1 MLCRFYYS
9 SLCPKI
15 YQRHFGF
22 ISTIWSRRARGR
34 VPHTPFS
41 CAEQRGR
48 TTWARVYA
56 SRETVRLSWSNWL
69 TRYYRHYSRIISRLS
84 FFVFHRVITLS
95 GDGAFA
101 IVYRLHRSSFFL
113 SPIFHPALP
122 PIYFLREKNPPT
134 TPHLF
139 LSFPYLSTAVFRC
152 CLSNK
157 YFLHVQLHIELT
169 HRNIHATHTRTHAYI
184 KIVIRY
190 LAACIDRTV
199 LYQIGELQS

>member
-34 VPHTPFS
+34 VPHAPSS

-84 FFVFHRVITLS
+84 FSIALLSCLATVPSLSCIDSTVRPFFYLRSSTPPSPQFVFSVRKTHQQLRI
-95 GDGAFA
+95 FF
-101 IVYRLHRSSFFL
+101 YRFLTFPPRSSDVVWAINTF
-113 SPIFHPALP
+113 
-122 PIYFLREKNPPT
+122 
-134 TPHLF
+134 
-139 LSFPYLSTAVFRC
+139 STYNCTLNWRTET
-152 CLSNK
+152 
-157 YFLHVQLHIELT
+157 YTRHT
-169 HRNIHATHTRTHAYI
+169 HARTHT
-184 KIVIRY
+184 
-190 LAACIDRTV
+190 
-199 LYQIGELQS
+199 